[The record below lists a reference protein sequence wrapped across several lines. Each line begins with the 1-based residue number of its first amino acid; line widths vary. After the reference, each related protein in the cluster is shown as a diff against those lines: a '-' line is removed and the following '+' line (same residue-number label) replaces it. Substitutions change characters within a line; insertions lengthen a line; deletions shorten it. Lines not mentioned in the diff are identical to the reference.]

1 MIRFRE
7 SNPKICEI
15 PFNSTNKYQLSIH
28 EIANDYDSDRDNLNY
43 LLVMKG
49 APERILERCSTVFI
63 DGQDIQMNDCKTNI
77 FSHRIFLRCHP
88 IDWRNQFQSAY
99 AELGSLGER
108 VLGFCDLRLPVNKYP
123 DGYSFDAEKVNFPV
137 DNLRF
142 LGLMSMIDPPR
153 AAVPQASVHFLD

>member
-1 MIRFRE
+1 
-7 SNPKICEI
+7 
-15 PFNSTNKYQLSIH
+15 
-28 EIANDYDSDRDNLNY
+28 
-43 LLVMKG
+43 MKG

-63 DGQDIQMNDCKTNI
+63 DGQDIQMNDCKTDR
-77 FSHRIFLRCHP
+77 FLHRISLRCHQ

-108 VLGFCDLRLPVNKYP
+108 VLGFCDLRLPVNTYP
-123 DGYSFDAEKVNFPV
+123 DGYPFDAEKVNFPV

-153 AAVPQASVHFLD
+153 AAVPQASVHCF